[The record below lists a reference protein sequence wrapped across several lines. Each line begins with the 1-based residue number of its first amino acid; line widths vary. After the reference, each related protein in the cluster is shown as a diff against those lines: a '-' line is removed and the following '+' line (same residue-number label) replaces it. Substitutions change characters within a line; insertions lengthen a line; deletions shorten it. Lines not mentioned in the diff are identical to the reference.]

1 MMAHDSV
8 LRVWTWIIVI
18 LLMFCIGLTI
28 FVISRQ
34 SGDPYATRRVL
45 CIGILR
51 NTANTARQ
59 DPQLLKDC
67 AAAGVYP

>member
-1 MMAHDSV
+1 MTELT
-8 LRVWTWIIVI
+8 LRLWTWVVVG
-18 LLMFCIGLTI
+18 LLVAVVCLTL

-51 NTANTARQ
+51 NEANTARN